1 MKYGS
6 PASGRERECVNK
18 QLLQRDNIF
27 FGRLTPQ
34 IADKYF
40 LSVLIHLCQL
50 IFFTHMVFVKKIH
63 TFLLSWESGK
73 EKYLQGSLSVVSH
86 PIVACSK
93 TFSQWI
99 ELIWV
104 SISQGYPIGVVVFRF
119 EKPWSCDLVSWSQWS
134 PTLPSPVLNTKTFM
148 AALTLGHHV
157 EYVRWYIG
165 INTSRWLNYTR
176 RNYKTEWPVRLEVW
190 SLIRLDIYNLPLWWC
205 FVISPTNRHA
215 YKTWWSFPDT

>member
-1 MKYGS
+1 MWSGFCTNTFPVKVSGKHQGS
-6 PASGRERECVNK
+6 ICYRSNINFSKDSYHEEETLYIDEVWISCFWERESENK
-18 QLLQRDNIF
+18 QLLQGNNIF

-148 AALTLGHHV
+148 AALTLGHNI
-157 EYVRWYIG
+157 EYVR
-165 INTSRWLNYTR
+165 
-176 RNYKTEWPVRLEVW
+176 
-190 SLIRLDIYNLPLWWC
+190 
-205 FVISPTNRHA
+205 
-215 YKTWWSFPDT
+215 